1 MCFISQI
8 TLYLP
13 NSSDSVI
20 VLWQSK
26 SRNNVTRFVKSVW
39 ELVGWTYFI
48 IFTSKISKYYFFR
61 SHSYQGYISSS
72 VEWSI
77 VVSERIFFERVSV
90 RINRIIL
97 YDNKTYEEKVKF
109 ISQLKLLN
117 DIFTNYF
124 YLIMN
129 IYKNLLEIYQLEWF
143 MATSADFHF
152 IGLEVMIEWQT
163 TRN

>member
-1 MCFISQI
+1 MNLFHY
-8 TLYLP
+8 LYFKNIKILFLSVTFLP
-13 NSSDSVI
+13 N
-20 VLWQSK
+20 
-26 SRNNVTRFVKSVW
+26 
-39 ELVGWTYFI
+39 
-48 IFTSKISKYYFFR
+48 
-61 SHSYQGYISSS
+61 SYQGYISSS

-77 VVSERIFFERVSV
+77 VVSKRIFFERVSV

-97 YDNKTYEEKVKF
+97 YDNKTYEHNEENVKF
-109 ISQLKLLN
+109 ISRLKLLN

>member
-1 MCFISQI
+1 MNLFHY
-8 TLYLP
+8 LYFKNIKILFLSVTFLP
-13 NSSDSVI
+13 
-20 VLWQSK
+20 K
-26 SRNNVTRFVKSVW
+26 S
-39 ELVGWTYFI
+39 Y
-48 IFTSKISKYYFFR
+48 
-61 SHSYQGYISSS
+61 HGYISCS

-152 IGLEVMIEWQT
+152 IGLEVMIEWQR

>member
-1 MCFISQI
+1 M
-8 TLYLP
+8 
-13 NSSDSVI
+13 
-20 VLWQSK
+20 
-26 SRNNVTRFVKSVW
+26 
-39 ELVGWTYFI
+39 
-48 IFTSKISKYYFFR
+48 FTSKISKYYFFR

-109 ISQLKLLN
+109 ISRLKLLN

>member
-1 MCFISQI
+1 MNLFHY
-8 TLYLP
+8 LYFKNIKILFLSVKFLP
-13 NSSDSVI
+13 NS
-20 VLWQSK
+20 
-26 SRNNVTRFVKSVW
+26 
-39 ELVGWTYFI
+39 
-48 IFTSKISKYYFFR
+48 
-61 SHSYQGYISSS
+61 YQRYISSS

-77 VVSERIFFERVSV
+77 VVSQRIFYERVSV

-129 IYKNLLEIYQLEWF
+129 KFKNMLEIYQLEWF

>member
-1 MCFISQI
+1 MNLFHY
-8 TLYLP
+8 LYFKNIKILFLSVKFLP
-13 NSSDSVI
+13 NS
-20 VLWQSK
+20 
-26 SRNNVTRFVKSVW
+26 
-39 ELVGWTYFI
+39 
-48 IFTSKISKYYFFR
+48 
-61 SHSYQGYISSS
+61 YQRYISSS

-77 VVSERIFFERVSV
+77 VVSKRIFFERVSV
-90 RINRIIL
+90 RTNRIIL

-129 IYKNLLEIYQLEWF
+129 KFKNMLEIYQLEWF

>member
-1 MCFISQI
+1 MNLFHY
-8 TLYLP
+8 LYFKNIKILFLSVKFLP
-13 NSSDSVI
+13 NS
-20 VLWQSK
+20 
-26 SRNNVTRFVKSVW
+26 
-39 ELVGWTYFI
+39 
-48 IFTSKISKYYFFR
+48 
-61 SHSYQGYISSS
+61 YQRYISSS

-77 VVSERIFFERVSV
+77 VVSKRIFFERVSV
-90 RINRIIL
+90 RTNRIIL
-97 YDNKTYEEKVKF
+97 YDNKTYGEKVKF

>member
-1 MCFISQI
+1 MLFLSV
-8 TLYLP
+8 TFLP
-13 NSSDSVI
+13 N
-20 VLWQSK
+20 
-26 SRNNVTRFVKSVW
+26 
-39 ELVGWTYFI
+39 
-48 IFTSKISKYYFFR
+48 
-61 SHSYQGYISSS
+61 SYQGYISSS

>member
-1 MCFISQI
+1 MV
-8 TLYLP
+8 Y
-13 NSSDSVI
+13 SS
-20 VLWQSK
+20 
-26 SRNNVTRFVKSVW
+26 
-39 ELVGWTYFI
+39 
-48 IFTSKISKYYFFR
+48 FR
-61 SHSYQGYISSS
+61 ENI
-72 VEWSI
+72 
-77 VVSERIFFERVSV
+77 FERVSV
-90 RINRIIL
+90 RTNRIIL